1 MKKFLKWLF
10 VTLII
15 TVVAAGGIGNHF
27 YQKYTR
33 QQLATDVASFEI
45 KKGSNIRKV
54 AKDLEQKNLFKP
66 ALAFMLIAK
75 LSGQDR
81 EIKAGEFALKK
92 GMTANEI
99 LELFTSGK
107 TIQYQTTIIEG
118 HTFKELIKVIKAD
131 PNLKQTL
138 SDDDYKNIMKLMQTE
153 EGNRYSNPE
162 GWFFPDT
169 YSYPSHTTD
178 LQFLKRSHRVMIK
191 KLKKGW
197 VEREPHIGIKTPYD
211 ALILASIVEK
221 ETGQSHERPVIARV
235 FLNRLAKGMMLQTDP
250 TIIYGLGDKFDGN
263 IRKRDLKRDNPYNT
277 YTRTGLVPTPITT
290 PSAEDLQAVFHPA
303 KSDALYF
310 VAKGD
315 GTSYFSKTYSE
326 HKKAVI
332 RYQLKGDK
340 KRYQG
345 DK

>member
-1 MKKFLKWLF
+1 MKNLFKWLF
-10 VTLII
+10 LVLIVI
-15 TVVAAGGIGNHF
+15 VIIAGGVGNYF

-33 QQLATDVASFEI
+33 QQLTTDVNHFEI

-54 AKDLEQKNLFKP
+54 AKDLEQRNLFKP
-66 ALAFMLIAK
+66 AFAFILLAK

-81 EIKAGEFALKK
+81 KIKAGEFALKR
-92 GMTANEI
+92 GMTAIEV

-118 HTFKELIKVIKAD
+118 HTFKELVKVIKAD

-138 SDDDYKNIMKLMQTE
+138 SDDDYKNIMKLMQTK
-153 EGNRYSNPE
+153 EGDQYSNPE

-169 YSYPSHTTD
+169 YSYPKNTTD
-178 LQFLKRSHRVMIK
+178 LQFLRRSHQVMLE

-197 VEREPHIGIKTPYD
+197 AEREPHSALKTPYD

-221 ETGQSHERPVIARV
+221 ETGQSHERPVIAKV
-235 FLNRLAKGMMLQTDP
+235 FLNRLEKGMMLQTDP

-263 IRKRDLKRDNPYNT
+263 IRKRDLQNDNPYNT

-290 PSAEDLQAVFHPA
+290 PSAEDLDAVFHPA
-303 KSDALYF
+303 QSDALYF

-340 KRYQG
+340 RRYQG